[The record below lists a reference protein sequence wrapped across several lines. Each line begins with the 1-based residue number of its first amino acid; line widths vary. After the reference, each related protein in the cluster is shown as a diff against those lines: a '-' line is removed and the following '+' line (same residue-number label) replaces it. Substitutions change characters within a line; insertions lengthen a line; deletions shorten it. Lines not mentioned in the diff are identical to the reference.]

1 MCIWQC
7 SCTLQIRGFTSSYL
21 PLAFSCF
28 SSLFP
33 LSDPPFHLPSVT
45 GHHLAGSPQVRAAA
59 GKHSSQQHTPSKAKE
74 NPLPGRRCGERACA
88 TGVCAALPPMHVC
101 TGPSCKFFCPV
112 KNQEKHYQKLFSL
125 QYQSDQSMRTLKC
138 ASPVYCMHLLNIMGD
153 RALYRKCGQN
163 GSL

>member
-28 SSLFP
+28 FSLFP

-74 NPLPGRRCGERACA
+74 NPLPGWRCGERACA

-101 TGPSCKFFCPV
+101 TGPLVNSFA
-112 KNQEKHYQKLFSL
+112 LS
-125 QYQSDQSMRTLKC
+125 RT
-138 ASPVYCMHLLNIMGD
+138 
-153 RALYRKCGQN
+153 RKSTTKSYFLSSISQISKRPTAHEDIKMCIPCVLHAPPEYYGW
-163 GSL
+163 